1 MPWAVF
7 YNNLWMMSWC
17 NFVNDR
23 IACTQSISHLL
34 LLIRLINIRVWII
47 SYLNKLPIVCWAGV
61 INCLAVGLE
70 EVQEVGL
77 ALCHNPLIRKISF
90 TGSTNVGKWLMRE
103 GSSTVKR
110 VRNILFGAILLLPLT
125 YYDYFINFWR
135 TYLTLIFLPLDI
147 IRVRW

>member
-1 MPWAVF
+1 M
-7 YNNLWMMSWC
+7 
-17 NFVNDR
+17 
-23 IACTQSISHLL
+23 
-34 LLIRLINIRVWII
+34 
-47 SYLNKLPIVCWAGV
+47 

-125 YYDYFINFWR
+125 YYDYFINF
-135 TYLTLIFLPLDI
+135 
-147 IRVRW
+147 